1 LIGDYLGQLI
11 TEFYQKLIMKIEIKN
26 GFSNGKEYY
35 EFDLW
40 DGPEE
45 IEHVRGFS
53 TDLINVFTKVL
64 EWRERIGREY
74 EEEH

>member
-1 LIGDYLGQLI
+1 MLIRVNRLRNS
-11 TEFYQKLIMKIEIKN
+11 TKKLIMKIEIKT
-26 GFSNGKEYY
+26 GTSNGKEYY

-40 DGPEE
+40 DGPDG

-64 EWRERIGREY
+64 EWRERISREY